1 MKKKI
6 SYILTLWVLVVFA
19 SSCYE
24 DKGNYDYVEISEVT
38 TTGLEESYSKIAF
51 QDVLHIEPT
60 VTSDRAGDEF
70 EYLWTLNLTK
80 GSGTTS
86 DIIELKLDTIGYERV
101 LDFPVNLKQGYY
113 DLILRITNKGNGVDV
128 YHVMSLSV
136 ITTFSEGFYLLKD
149 MGNSTDIDLHTW
161 DNSKITDILQK
172 KDGEAL
178 PASPVSLGIDPLY
191 CFLDES
197 TGEYVI
203 TKALTICT
211 DNDVRIMNIED
222 MSTIYTHNT
231 MFHNGEVPEEKP
243 YYVWRNVNGVGYISD
258 QGAYFS
264 AQLATQQLLGT
275 GKFGFPA
282 MVDEED
288 SKPNKNG
295 SVSTGAYYFYFDELK
310 DRFLCLDYN
319 GGLKALANKPK
330 DSEEE
335 AKYVPN
341 GIKHKLKAF
350 VRNYVGN
357 VDAGFALFE
366 DADVAGKHYLY
377 SMALDYDDNPTTYNP
392 IKKVTEIASD
402 SKLNTATLYAS
413 NELTAKVIYFVNSNK
428 LYMYDTELNTE
439 EELQLQDFAIGEEIT
454 YVSNRYWTW
463 TDDKEH
469 NFDYLVIATHK
480 TGKYKV
486 YLYEVLGGKAY
497 GKPKYVFEGD
507 GKVVKMQYVSPK
519 MSDKTLNY
527 FPRSF

>member
-6 SYILTLWVLVVFA
+6 SYILTLLVLVVFA
-19 SSCYE
+19 SSCYD
-24 DKGNYDYVEISEVT
+24 DKGNYDYVEISKVT

-86 DIIELKLDTIGYERV
+86 QIIKIELDTIGYERV
-101 LDFPVNLKQGYY
+101 LDFPVNVNQGYY
-113 DLILRITNKGNGVDV
+113 DLTLRITNKGNGVDV

-136 ITTFSEGFYLLKD
+136 ITKFSEGFYLLKD
-149 MGNSTDIDLHTW
+149 MGNSTDIDLHMW

-178 PASPVSLGIDPLY
+178 PASPVSLGIDPVY
-191 CFLDES
+191 CFIDES
-197 TGEYVI
+197 TGKYVI

-211 DNDVRIMNIED
+211 DNDVRIINMED
-222 MSTIYTHNT
+222 MSTVYTHNT
-231 MFHNGEVPEEKP
+231 MFHSGVAPEEKP
-243 YYVWRNVNGVGYISD
+243 YYVWRNMYGVGYISN

-264 AQLATQQLLGT
+264 AQAATEQLLGA

-282 MVDEED
+282 MVNDEED

-295 SVSTGAYYFYFDELK
+295 GVFMGFYYFYFDELK
-310 DRFLCLDYN
+310 DRFLYLDFN
-319 GGLKALANKPK
+319 GGLSALLNNVK
-330 DSEEE
+330 DSQEEE
-335 AKYVPN
+335 KYVPN

-350 VRNYVGN
+350 VRNFVGN
-357 VDAGFALFE
+357 VNTGFALFE
-366 DADVAGKHYLY
+366 DADVTGKHYLY
-377 SMALDYDDNPTTYNP
+377 NMVLDDAPYNP
-392 IKKVTEIASD
+392 IRKVTEIAST

-413 NELTAKVIYFVNSNK
+413 NELTAKVIYFVNNNK

-439 EELQLQDFAIGEEIT
+439 EELQPQDFVTGEEIT
-454 YVSNRYWTW
+454 YISNRYWMW

-469 NFDYLVIATHK
+469 NFDYLVIDTHK
-480 TGKYKV
+480 AGKYKV

-519 MSDKTLNY
+519 MTMKSLDY
-527 FPRSF
+527 FPGSF